1 MSILVIQEISVFFR
15 SSVVAWFFYVVDV
28 TREDNELSS
37 TDDYKWGNTS
47 CHLLSPF
54 LDMKEKTDRKP

>member
-1 MSILVIQEISVFFR
+1 MPVPVIQEISVFFR

-37 TDDYKWGNTS
+37 TDDYKWG
-47 CHLLSPF
+47 
-54 LDMKEKTDRKP
+54 

>member
-1 MSILVIQEISVFFR
+1 MPVLVIQEISVFYR

-37 TDDYKWGNTS
+37 TGDYKWG
-47 CHLLSPF
+47 
-54 LDMKEKTDRKP
+54 KTPVAIFYPHF